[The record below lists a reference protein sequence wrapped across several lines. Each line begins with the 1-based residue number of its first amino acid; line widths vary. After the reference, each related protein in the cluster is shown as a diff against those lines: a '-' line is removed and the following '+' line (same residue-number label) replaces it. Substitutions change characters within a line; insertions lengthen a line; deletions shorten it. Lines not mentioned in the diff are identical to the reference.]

1 MGEGRHYITLPGYAE
16 QFRARLGYEPFPGT
30 LNVDLSEESVRRR
43 GEMAGIDAVP
53 IDAWEGEDRT
63 YGAASCYGVT
73 LVTGDERYEEVHA
86 IVPDRT
92 HHDDDQ
98 LELIA
103 PERLRDALGL
113 GDGDAVEVRVAAT
126 SRADTP
132 ESDDVEES
140 DDENET
146 PADPVETEVA

>member
-1 MGEGRHYITLPGYAE
+1 
-16 QFRARLGYEPFPGT
+16 
-30 LNVDLSEESVRRR
+30 
-43 GEMAGIDAVP
+43 MAGIDAVP

-86 IVPDRT
+86 IVPT
-92 HHDDDQ
+92 APTTTTTSS
-98 LELIA
+98 ELIA